1 MLTSSATTMLRS
13 SMGRSAGA
21 LQPILFRAA
30 ACPHSSAKAGLF
42 MVPKA
47 IPARRTLSTAST
59 TTIRFRVVCS
69 QPITPRRYASTVRSR
84 TDAETDATAAEA
96 AATAQVAAHPESATL
111 DWNTFFQLRKTRRR
125 LQQVFS
131 GAGALAGG
139 TGGFAVLSSG
149 ALESVV
155 GKIPLDPFVTMGL
168 MTFSFMALGWLVGP
182 VLGTVVFNLFKRKYK
197 AQMAMKES
205 QFFARIKKHR
215 VDPTSSSMN
224 NPVPDFYGEK
234 ISSVA
239 GYRQWLKDQRAYIKK
254 RSSPFL

>member
-21 LQPILFRAA
+21 LQAALFRAA
-30 ACPHSSAKAGLF
+30 ACPYSTSTAGLLSLA
-42 MVPKA
+42 PKP
-47 IPARRTLSTAST
+47 IQQSRQPLPT
-59 TTIRFRVVCS
+59 TPVQFRITYA
-69 QPITPRRYASTVRSR
+69 QPTTPRRHASSTARSR

-96 AATAQVAAHPESATL
+96 AAAAQVAAHPESATL

-131 GAGALAGG
+131 GAGAIGGG
-139 TGGFAVLSSG
+139 TAGFAVLSSG
-149 ALESVV
+149 ALETVV

-168 MTFSFMALGWLVGP
+168 MTFSFAALGWLVGP

-197 AQMAMKES
+197 EQMAIKES

-254 RSSPFL
+254 RSTPFL

>member
-1 MLTSSATTMLRS
+1 MLTSSASTMLRS
-13 SMGRSAGA
+13 SMSRPAGT
-21 LQPILFRAA
+21 ILFRAA
-30 ACPHSSAKAGLF
+30 ACPYSTSSLVTA
-42 MVPKA
+42 PKP
-47 IPARRTLSTAST
+47 IPARRPLSPAPLSAPIRFQIQPTPVRRHAST
-59 TTIRFRVVCS
+59 TTTR
-69 QPITPRRYASTVRSR
+69 AR

-96 AATAQVAAHPESATL
+96 ASRAQVDAHPESATL

-131 GAGALAGG
+131 VTSALTGSA
-139 TGGFAVLSSG
+139 GGFAVLSSG

-168 MTFSFMALGWLVGP
+168 MTFGFGALGWLMGP
-182 VLGTVVFNLFKRKYK
+182 VLGSVVFNLFKRKYK
-197 AQMAMKES
+197 AQMAIKES

-254 RSSPFL
+254 RSTPFL